1 MTVSKEIIIAGG
13 GIAGLTLAL
22 SLHKH
27 GIPFKVFEAVT
38 ELKPLGVG
46 LNLLPH
52 AMKELTSLGLDVSL
66 IERGIETKEVC
77 FFTGHGQLVFTEAR
91 GRAAGYNWPQLSIH
105 RGDLHK
111 VLLDAVRERAGDE
124 AIKLGHKCVKIEQD
138 SDSVTAHFVDPT
150 GAPLPSVRGSLAISC
165 EGVNSPTRVAMH
177 PREAV
182 PRYEGTTSYRGTT
195 VWKPFLSGASMFYLG
210 TREAG
215 KLVMYPIRNNVD
227 AEGRQLLNW
236 VVEVA
241 RPGED
246 TSRDWNREADI
257 SEFIS
262 AFEHCKYDWLDIPAV
277 LRAADKV
284 YQYPLVDQ
292 DPLPFWSQGR
302 VTLLGDAAHPMMP
315 RGSNGASQAILD
327 VACITSCLLTEADPV
342 AAFKA
347 YELARLEPTKRV
359 VLANRDI
366 SPDAVLRLV
375 ESRTG
380 GKRFDKIED
389 VISKEEL
396 ASWQERYRQI
406 AGFSVKELN
415 ATGADKFESDKH
427 ERVTNA

>member
-1 MTVSKEIIIAGG
+1 
-13 GIAGLTLAL
+13 
-22 SLHKH
+22 
-27 GIPFKVFEAVT
+27 
-38 ELKPLGVG
+38 
-46 LNLLPH
+46 
-52 AMKELTSLGLDVSL
+52 
-66 IERGIETKEVC
+66 
-77 FFTGHGQLVFTEAR
+77 
-91 GRAAGYNWPQLSIH
+91 
-105 RGDLHK
+105 
-111 VLLDAVRERAGDE
+111 
-124 AIKLGHKCVKIEQD
+124 
-138 SDSVTAHFVDPT
+138 
-150 GAPLPSVRGSLAISC
+150 
-165 EGVNSPTRVAMH
+165 
-177 PREAV
+177 
-182 PRYEGTTSYRGTT
+182 
-195 VWKPFLSGASMFYLG
+195 MFYLG

-215 KLVMYPIRNNVD
+215 KLVMYPVRNNVD

-236 VVEVA
+236 VVEVS

-257 SEFIS
+257 GEFIS

-277 LRAADKV
+277 LRAAGKV

-327 VACITSCLLTEADPV
+327 VACITACLLTESDPV

-415 ATGADKFESDKH
+415 ATGADKS
-427 ERVTNA
+427 